1 MFFLSFHFF
10 LLQPSFYPYDQVPS
24 VCIEHVYI
32 WDNTT
37 VIVDEV
43 LAHRIGLVPL
53 NIDPSTMTMR
63 SELLVQID

>member
-1 MFFLSFHFF
+1 MFLALSFFFL
-10 LLQPSFYPYDQVPS
+10 QPAVYPYGQVPT
-24 VCIEHVYI
+24 VCIEQVYV
-32 WDNTT
+32 WNNTT

-63 SELLVQID
+63 SELSL